1 MKASLM
7 ADLEKR
13 LSPIKGKS
21 IMINMINAKITKNN
35 IEKKCEIEY
44 SGRQDGERIVLE
56 TELSNLRKLYFDRIK
71 QNAKD

>member
-1 MKASLM
+1 M

-13 LSPIKGKS
+13 LSLIKGKS

-35 IEKKCEIEY
+35 IEKKTEIEY
-44 SGRQDGERIVLE
+44 SDRQDGERIALE
-56 TELSNLRKLYFDRIK
+56 TDISNLRKLYFDRIK

>member
-13 LSPIKGKS
+13 LSLIKGKS

-35 IEKKCEIEY
+35 IEKKSEIEY
-44 SGRQDGERIVLE
+44 SDRQDGERIALE
-56 TELSNLRKLYFDRIK
+56 TDISNLRKLYFDRIK

>member
-13 LSPIKGKS
+13 LSLIKGKS

-35 IEKKCEIEY
+35 IEKKTEIEY
-44 SGRQDGERIVLE
+44 SDRQDGERIALE
-56 TELSNLRKLYFDRIK
+56 TDISNLRKLYFDRIK